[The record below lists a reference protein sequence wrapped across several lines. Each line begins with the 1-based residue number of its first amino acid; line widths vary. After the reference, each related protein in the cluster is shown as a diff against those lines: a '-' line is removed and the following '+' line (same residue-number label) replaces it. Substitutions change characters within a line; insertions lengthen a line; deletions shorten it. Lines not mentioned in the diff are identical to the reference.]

1 MDIVNK
7 HAPLKKKF
15 IRGNKAPY
23 TKKIYQNKF
32 YKNPTKEKQKQMSYP
47 QEKRYITI

>member
-1 MDIVNK
+1 MDIVKK

-23 TKKIYQNKF
+23 TKIIYQNKF
-32 YKNPTKEKQKQMSYP
+32 CKNPTKEKQRN
-47 QEKRYITI
+47 KRVALRRKGI